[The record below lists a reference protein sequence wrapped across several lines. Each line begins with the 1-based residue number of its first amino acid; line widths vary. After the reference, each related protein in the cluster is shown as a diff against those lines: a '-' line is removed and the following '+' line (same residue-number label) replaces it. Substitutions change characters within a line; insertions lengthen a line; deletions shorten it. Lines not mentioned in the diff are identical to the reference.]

1 MTAYHLLKQDK
12 VACAITIVEPT
23 LSNSGP
29 GLGLAYSTTCDEHL
43 LNVSAAGMSAL
54 ADEPDH
60 FLKYALSKDSAVKA
74 EDFLPRMFFGGY
86 VQELLNTA
94 IAEAKVDFHTFTT
107 VQQKA
112 IDIDRDTD
120 IDTDIEIDNIKP
132 FNVLLNNDQSLEAD
146 IVVLALGN
154 LAGGQPAWLD
164 KLAVTSAHYIH
175 NPWNTEAI
183 KAIDSNDSVLLV
195 GTGLTAVDKIIELK
209 ARGHVGSITA
219 VSRHGLLPR
228 KHLDMPELHPPQF
241 NWENNEFKLS
251 ALSALKLVRRQSAQ
265 AVNWQAGVDSFR
277 SITQK
282 WWGNLALSEKRNFMR
297 HLQTYW
303 DIHRHRMAPSIA
315 AKIESYQKSRQLRV
329 LSGGIKQMQEK
340 LDPAANTDAKTERVS
355 QADRIEQENAKTK
368 VAVTIQERYSKPRTL
383 FVNKVINCTGPQ
395 LKLKAIDSPLMANL
409 HKRGL
414 IAPDAT
420 GAGINCLSS
429 GKIIDSNG
437 QTNNRLFAI
446 GPLLKAV
453 LLESVAV
460 PELKG
465 QAKELAKL
473 ICTQKPHNI

>member
-1 MTAYHLLKQDK
+1 VQAIRIIIIGGGFSGAMTAYHLLRQEQI
-12 VACAITIVEPT
+12 ACAITIVQPAK
-23 LSNSGP
+23 LGLGLGL
-29 GLGLAYSTTCDEHL
+29 GLGLAYSTSCDEHL

-60 FLKYALSKDSAVKA
+60 FLKYARSKDPAVKA
-74 EDFLPRMFFGGY
+74 EDFLPRKFFGGY

-94 IAEAKVDFHTFTT
+94 IAEAKADFHTFTA

-112 IDIDRDTD
+112 IDIDENTDEDTD
-120 IDTDIEIDNIKP
+120 EDIDKIRPLK
-132 FNVLLNNDQSLEAD
+132 VLLNNDQTLEAD

-164 KLAVTSAHYIH
+164 KLPMTSAHYIH

-183 KAIDSNDSVLLV
+183 EAIDSTDSVLLV

-228 KHLDMPELHPPQF
+228 RHLDMPELHPPQF
-241 NWENNEFKLS
+241 IWDDNAEFKLS

-315 AKIESYQKSRQLRV
+315 AKIESYQKSGQLRV

-340 LDPAANTDAKTERVS
+340 LDKK
-355 QADRIEQENAKTK
+355 NAKLK
-368 VAVTIQERYSKPRTL
+368 VAVTIQERYSKAQTILVDR
-383 FVNKVINCTGPQ
+383 VINCTGPQ
-395 LKLKAIDSPLMANL
+395 LKLKAIDSQLMANL

-429 GKIIDSNG
+429 GKIIDSDG
-437 QTNNRLFAI
+437 KTNNRLFAI

-465 QAKELAKL
+465 QAQALAKL
-473 ICTQKPHNI
+473 ICSQQPHNI